1 MWEEADLQM
10 TIGNEE
16 GDGILS
22 TCNEY
27 SDWTTGIG
35 QAVFNTICLQ
45 GGRSYSF
52 GFIPGSDTAHF
63 EIDSVVILLYH
74 PVGLSTFIDPV
85 IQFQYN

>member
-1 MWEEADLQM
+1 M
-10 TIGNEE
+10 TIGNKE